1 MFGVCRV
8 KGLLNFISVLSFAF
22 LMGFISIL
30 KLHILLTFPLDS
42 TVTDVNQG
50 MWTITGTEKSEENGA
65 KEASPHMED

>member
-1 MFGVCRV
+1 
-8 KGLLNFISVLSFAF
+8 
-22 LMGFISIL
+22 MGFISIL

-65 KEASPHMED
+65 KEASPRMED